1 MRMDYLKHQMEQ
13 INKISLESE
22 KNFKLIDISI
32 NEMDKL

>member
-22 KNFKLIDISI
+22 KKSI